1 MNPELKCGDMFLEYS
16 NRKIAKLVMFLMQE
30 PTIWSWLYHKIFG
43 GMNEVNFYHAGM
55 ILSPTISIEQ
65 QKVVDS
71 GMIIFV
77 TISISRKTGN
87 SIIKVTNQSIRSETL

>member
-1 MNPELKCGDMFLEYS
+1 MQSVELKCGDVFLEYS

-65 QKVVDS
+65 QKVV
-71 GMIIFV
+71 IANKIRTNLFATKIV
-77 TISISRKTGN
+77 YQLRKN
-87 SIIKVTNQSIRSETL
+87 